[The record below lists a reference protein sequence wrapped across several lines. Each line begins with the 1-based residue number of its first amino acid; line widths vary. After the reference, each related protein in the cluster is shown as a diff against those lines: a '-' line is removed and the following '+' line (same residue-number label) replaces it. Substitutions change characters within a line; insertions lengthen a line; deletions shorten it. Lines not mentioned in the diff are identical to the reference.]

1 MKNILYG
8 RVVYKVTECQFKELT
23 KLSESSKIREY
34 LDKNIGKFK
43 KVVVIN
49 FDIQP

>member
-8 RVVYKVTECQFKELT
+8 RVVYKVTEYQFKKIT
-23 KLSESSKIREY
+23 KLSESFQIREY

-43 KVVVIN
+43 KVAVIN